1 MINQNFIWA
10 ALAISIF
17 GNFAYIRDT
26 LKGKTKPNRVTFFL
40 WGAAPLVA
48 FFAQKSGGANIQILY
63 TLTLALLAFA
73 ILAASFIDKKAYWA
87 ITKFDVTCGSM
98 SLVAI
103 VLLILTGNALLALV
117 LSLLGD
123 FFAALPTIIKSY
135 KHPKTETAIAYA
147 VEIASSIIILLTI
160 HNWVFINY
168 CFAVYILVMNLLFTS
183 LLVAPRKRGVVTQ

>member
-117 LSLLGD
+117 LSPVSYTHLT
-123 FFAALPTIIKSY
+123 LPTIYS
-135 KHPKTETAIAYA
+135 
-147 VEIASSIIILLTI
+147 V
-160 HNWVFINY
+160 
-168 CFAVYILVMNLLFTS
+168 
-183 LLVAPRKRGVVTQ
+183 